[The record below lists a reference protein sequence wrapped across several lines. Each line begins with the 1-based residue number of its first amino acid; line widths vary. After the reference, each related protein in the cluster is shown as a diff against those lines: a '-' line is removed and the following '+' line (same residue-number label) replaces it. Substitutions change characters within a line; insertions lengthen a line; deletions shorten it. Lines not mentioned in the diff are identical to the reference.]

1 VIVLAYLATKDQF
14 LRDAP
19 TIEDVV
25 RAAVKR
31 HLHIDVSRNEYES
44 WKNSLGN
51 AMSHVMH
58 DPTIPQ
64 DAAVAVEY
72 RLNGRRFRIDFL
84 IAGRDHSG
92 ADSVVI
98 VELKQWTDIDFS
110 ELAGHVTTFIGGRE
124 RATPHPSYQAWSY
137 ASHLQQYNEYVYSHG
152 VHVAACAY
160 LHNCPSNL
168 VVCDE
173 RYDEDLSKA
182 PVFVKGESEALR
194 SLIRSKIAVGSD
206 PDLLYRIDGSPIRP
220 SKQLADA
227 VGSMLHGF
235 DEFVLIDEQKTVLES
250 IVNAATSSQVDDKR
264 VLIIKGGPGT
274 GKSVIAINAL
284 SRLSALQMNA
294 RYVTPNQA
302 PRAVYEAKLKGALP
316 GYEIRHLFSG
326 SASYVDLDPDTYDVL
341 IVDEAHR
348 LKLRS
353 QYAKGGVNQIRELI
367 SAARTTVFF
376 IDEAQK
382 VTWKDIGEIDAI
394 KDFARELGAEVN
406 EAELNSQFRCAGS
419 DDFLAWLDDTLG
431 VHSDEATYFS
441 HDRFEF
447 RIMDNPAELHAAI
460 KDKNQSNNKSRVVAG
475 YCWDWVSK
483 KNNQLT
489 DIEFPEFG
497 FAAKWN
503 LESYGGSAWI
513 IDPGS
518 VDEVGCIHTC
528 QGLELD
534 YVGVIVG
541 PELVVN
547 GDELETVPAARAKTD
562 KSLHGYKKELK
573 EDPIIAQ
580 LKADEII
587 RNTYRTLMSRGMKGC
602 YVWFTDPATA
612 DYFRT
617 RLPQSETQHDD

>member
-1 VIVLAYLATKDQF
+1 MLAYLATKDQF

-19 TIEDVV
+19 TIEDTV
-25 RAAVKR
+25 RAAVRR
-31 HLHIDVSRNEYES
+31 HLHIDVARNEYES

-58 DPTIPQ
+58 DPAIPS

-84 IAGRDHSG
+84 IAGRDAVG
-92 ADSVVI
+92 NDSLVI
-98 VELKQWTDIDFS
+98 VELKQWTDVDFS
-110 ELAGHVTTFIGGRE
+110 ELAGHIRTFVGGRE
-124 RATPHPSYQAWSY
+124 RSTPHPSYQAWSY
-137 ASHLQQYNEYVYSHG
+137 ASHLQQYNEYVYTQG
-152 VHVAACAY
+152 VEIAACAY
-160 LHNCPSNL
+160 LHNCPTNL

-173 RYDEDLSKA
+173 RYDEDLVKA

-194 SLIRSKIAVGSD
+194 SHIRSKITTGCD

-227 VGSMLHGF
+227 VGSMLNGNE
-235 DEFVLIDEQKTVLES
+235 EFVLIDEQKTVLES
-250 IVNAATSSQVDDKR
+250 IVNAATSSQVGDKQ

-284 SRLSALQMNA
+284 SRLSGLQMNA

-302 PRAVYEAKLKGALP
+302 PRAVYESKLKGSIP
-316 GYEIRHLFSG
+316 GFEIRHLFSG
-326 SASYVDLDPDTYDVL
+326 SASYVDVDPDTYDVL
-341 IVDEAHR
+341 IVDESHR

-353 QYAKGGVNQIRELI
+353 QYAKGGVNQIQELI
-367 SAARTTVFF
+367 AAARTTVFF

-382 VTWKDIGEIDAI
+382 VTWKDIGEIESIKAFAEASDAI
-394 KDFARELGAEVN
+394 VS

-441 HDRFEF
+441 HDRFDF
-447 RIMDNPAELHAAI
+447 RIMDDPAELHDLIRA
-460 KDKNQSNNKSRVVAG
+460 KNESNNKSRVVAG
-475 YCWDWVSK
+475 YCWDWISK
-483 KNNQLT
+483 RSPQLH
-489 DIEFPEFG
+489 DITLPEFG
-497 FAAKWN
+497 YSAKWN
-503 LESYGGSAWI
+503 LENYGGSAWI

-541 PELVVN
+541 PDLAM
-547 GDELETVPAARAKTD
+547 GSDGLETVPSARAKTD
-562 KSLHGYKKELK
+562 TSLHGFKKEAK
-573 EDPIIAQ
+573 ENLVVAEM
-580 LKADEII
+580 KADEII

-602 YVWFTDPATA
+602 FVYFCDPTTA
-612 DYFRT
+612 EYFRN
-617 RLPQSETQHDD
+617 RLPT